1 MPLVSFDAD
10 LTLTLTL
17 LYLRRFVPLV
27 FGLFGSSSEA
37 LQMAGADVL
46 AEIVAKRME
55 PVAKLALVQQL
66 RVAPVCAR
74 WRDALPGEESW
85 TYDGLTAQT
94 YAEATARLLALCR
107 CKCCVTAC

>member
-1 MPLVSFDAD
+1 M
-10 LTLTLTL
+10 
-17 LYLRRFVPLV
+17 

-55 PVAKLALVQQL
+55 PVAKLGLVQQL

-74 WRDALPGEESW
+74 WRDALPGALIHIFHMQCWMRCLSLW
-85 TYDGLTAQT
+85 RCCTVGTGLPTT
-94 YAEATARLLALCR
+94 HVRVARNVFPTQR
-107 CKCCVTAC
+107 